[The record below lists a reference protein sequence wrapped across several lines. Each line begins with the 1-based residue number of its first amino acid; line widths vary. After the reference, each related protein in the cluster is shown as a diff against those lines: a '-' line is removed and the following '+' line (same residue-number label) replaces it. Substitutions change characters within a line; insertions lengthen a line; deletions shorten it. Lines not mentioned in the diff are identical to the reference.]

1 MSNYKWKHIRGEPQN
16 TSSTILVIYQNVSCG
31 WETLS
36 NSVAAKSLPP
46 FTTGESSLKKKQFF
60 RFYPKP
66 NAFCLTICEDFDG
79 NTWGFP

>member
-46 FTTGESSLKKKQFF
+46 FTTGESSLKKKKTILQIL
-60 RFYPKP
+60 PKTKCILSD
-66 NAFCLTICEDFDG
+66 NL
-79 NTWGFP
+79 